1 MSTPKL
7 GSTLEET
14 VVIAMARA
22 FFVCAWADNE
32 EENGRNYPGQDLMDV
47 VPETPDKALRFAYK
61 FLGRIEQANDSSIYA
76 LVEQAAVADGYQ
88 QDDIVQF
95 TRENRLD
102 TYKNATLR
110 AIEATGG
117 KFVSDFGH
125 YLAMQGLGQGVSWF
139 DDHGRFEIEVPLVEF
154 HLDD

>member
-1 MSTPKL
+1 MSIPQL

-22 FFVCAWADNE
+22 FFVSAWADE
-32 EENGRNYPGQDLMDV
+32 QEENGRNYPGQDLMDV
-47 VPETPDKALRFAYK
+47 APETPEYALRFAYK
-61 FLGRIEQANDSSIYA
+61 FLGMIEQANDNNIYS
-76 LVEQAAVADGYQ
+76 LVEQAAAADGYQ
-88 QDDIVQF
+88 KDDILQF

-110 AIEATGG
+110 AIEATQG

-125 YLAMQGLGQGVSWF
+125 YLAMQGLGHGVSWF
-139 DDHGRFEIEVPLVEF
+139 DDHGRFEIEIPLVEF
-154 HLDD
+154 HLNS